1 VPYWTMDVGGFSVP
15 SRFNSDSR
23 TPQDLDEW
31 CELNT
36 RWFEFGAFCPFL
48 RVHGE
53 YPNREMWEFGGESSP
68 AYKAQL
74 KFDRLRYR
82 LLPYIYSMAG
92 WVTLNDYTMMR
103 GLAMDFPADPVA
115 RKITDQ
121 YMFGPTFLVNPVTAY
136 RARSREV
143 YLPGDAKWY
152 DFWTNKSFDGGRRI
166 TSDAPYDA
174 IPIFVRAGSI
184 LPLGPDLQYTS
195 EKAADPISVYVYEGA
210 DGDFKLYEDD
220 GLTNACEKGA
230 FSLIDLQWDDGAK
243 VLVIGTR
250 QGSFPSTL
258 LQRTFNIYFV
268 SRENHSEIR
277 GLTPQ
282 IVQYAGTAIDVHPC
296 E

>member
-1 VPYWTMDVGGFSVP
+1 VP
-15 SRFNSDSR
+15 SRFNSDS
-23 TPQDLDEW
+23 PAPEDLDEW
-31 CELNT
+31 RELNT

-82 LLPYIYSMAG
+82 LLPYIYSLAG

-121 YMFGPTFLVNPVTAY
+121 YMFGPAFLVNPVTAY
-136 RARSREV
+136 RARSRKA
-143 YLPGDAKWY
+143 YLPAGTNWY
-152 DFWTNKSFDGGRRI
+152 DFWTNKSFDGGQRI

-184 LPLGPDLQYTS
+184 IPLGPDIQYTS

-220 GLTNACEKGA
+220 GLTNACEQGA
-230 FSLIDLQWDDGAK
+230 FSLIALHWNDRARILNIAA
-243 VLVIGTR
+243 R
-250 QGSFPSTL
+250 HGSFPL
-258 LQRTFNIYFV
+258 MLQKRTFNCFFI
-268 SRENHSEIR
+268 SAEKQSDLN
-277 GLTPQ
+277 PQ
-282 IVQYAGTAIDVHPC
+282 VVQYAGTAIDVRASR
-296 E
+296 